1 MKLLPVFKDS
11 NGDYECFKAVVNASD
26 MLNGIDNEVSLDDD
40 EASELVQSLWLEIA
54 STTTNREDGLFSF
67 IEYLYLMKSKA
78 KGFKYKIGEC
88 SSNFLKPGKK
98 LLGVICQTAM
108 IEGILSSFVISFAL
122 IWWNEESIYYTLAI
136 FFSCHVWWNVILCG
150 EQEDMDQFGWDFPG
164 AASLRCPLSEVK
176 VVVGDEFFTKILSI
190 SLDSLMQYIWQINGT
205 YLILATKKVWQE
217 GLWIVERS
225 FGKTCQSRVKSRI
238 WFNNWFIHV

>member
-1 MKLLPVFKDS
+1 MSTTRERCDHIPSSAIFSICNSLENSGRLDSNLIVNSLHHAFPQAKAISKHDVFNIHAKVMKLLPVFKDS

-122 IWWNEESIYYTLAI
+122 I
-136 FFSCHVWWNVILCG
+136 
-150 EQEDMDQFGWDFPG
+150 
-164 AASLRCPLSEVK
+164 
-176 VVVGDEFFTKILSI
+176 
-190 SLDSLMQYIWQINGT
+190 
-205 YLILATKKVWQE
+205 
-217 GLWIVERS
+217 
-225 FGKTCQSRVKSRI
+225 
-238 WFNNWFIHV
+238 